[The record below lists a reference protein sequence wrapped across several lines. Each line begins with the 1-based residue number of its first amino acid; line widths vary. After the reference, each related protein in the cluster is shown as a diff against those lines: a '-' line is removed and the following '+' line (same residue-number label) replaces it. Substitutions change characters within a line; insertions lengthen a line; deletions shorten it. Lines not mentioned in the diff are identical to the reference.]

1 MNVRL
6 QVAGRDVQWT
16 LRDADE
22 RLAQRLE
29 ALLARYPVPTSVS
42 PRGAAGSG
50 GKDWCAVHESA
61 MKRNH
66 GKDGKSDW
74 YSHRLADGTWCKGRR
89 R

>member
-16 LRDADE
+16 LQDADEE

-42 PRGAAGSG
+42 PPGPTGAGQGLVCGARER
-50 GKDWCAVHESA
+50 HEA
-61 MKRNH
+61 
-66 GKDGKSDW
+66 
-74 YSHRLADGTWCKGRR
+74 
-89 R
+89 